1 MKVGNGTCWNSRPEQ
16 GFSECG
22 SCRPEQGLPEC
33 GPCRPEHSF
42 AVCAY
47 GDSPYL
53 ERCLRSL
60 KAQTAASELLIC
72 TSTPSPFISGLAEK
86 YGIPLYVR
94 DGVSGIGADWNFAFD
109 TAKGRFVTLAHQDD
123 MYEKHYTERL
133 LSAARRWPDMTLFT
147 TSSVTVKNGTP
158 QPARAPEIV
167 KKLLRIPLRFRRLAD
182 RTAVKRL
189 VLQLGNAV
197 MCPTCAYRKDV
208 CGESPFSETHKF
220 ILDWEFLWDL
230 AGRGGRWICDERP
243 GIFYRIHGDAATAS
257 CIGSNVRETEEREM
271 FRRMWPEAAVKLI
284 LHFYRR
290 SYDAYTEKSTG

>member
-1 MKVGNGTCWNSRPEQ
+1 MKVGNGTCRNSRPEQ

-189 VLQLGNAV
+189 VLRLGNAV

>member
-1 MKVGNGTCWNSRPEQ
+1 MVEMSDCRKDRTEQSYRDCGTGRPEQ
-16 GFSECG
+16 SYRDCG
-22 SCRPEQGLPEC
+22 T
-33 GPCRPEHSF
+33 CRPEHSF

-60 KAQTAASELLIC
+60 KAQTASSELLIC

-86 YGIPLYVR
+86 YGIPLFVR
-94 DGVSGIGADWNFAFD
+94 DGKSGIGADWNFAFD

-123 MYEKHYTERL
+123 MYEKHYTARL
-133 LSAARRWPDMTLFT
+133 LAAAERWPDMTLFT
-147 TSSVTVKNGTP
+147 TASATVKNGAVR
-158 QPARAPEIV
+158 PAHAPEIV

-182 RTAVKRL
+182 RTFVKQL
-189 VLQLGNAV
+189 VLRLGNPV
-197 MCPTCAYRKDV
+197 ICPSCAYRKDV
-208 CGESPFSETHKF
+208 CGASPFSETHKF
-220 ILDWEFLWDL
+220 ILDWEFLWEL
-230 AGRGGRWICDERP
+230 AERGGRWICDERP

-257 CIGSNVRETEEREM
+257 LINSNVREVEEREM

>member
-1 MKVGNGTCWNSRPEQ
+1 MNYETADCRGGGPEGFSESGRCRPDRD
-16 GFSECG
+16 FSECG
-22 SCRPEQGLPEC
+22 R
-33 GPCRPEHSF
+33 CRPEHSF

-60 KAQTAASELLIC
+60 RAQTAASELLIC
-72 TSTPSPFISGLAEK
+72 TSTPSPFIAGLAEK

-109 TAKGRFVTLAHQDD
+109 TAQGRFVTLAHQDD

-133 LSAARRWPDMTLFT
+133 LSAARRWPDMTLYT
-147 TSSVTVKNGTP
+147 TASATVKDGAV
-158 QPARAPEIV
+158 QPSRAPEIV
-167 KKLLRIPLRFRRLAD
+167 KKLLRIPLRFRSLAD
-182 RTAVKRL
+182 RTEVKRL
-189 VLQLGNAV
+189 VLRLGNPV
-197 MCPTCAYRKDV
+197 ICPSCAYRKDV
-208 CGESPFSETHKF
+208 CGESPFSESRKF

-230 AGRGGRWICDERP
+230 AGRGGRWICDETPR
-243 GIFYRIHGDAATAS
+243 IFYRIHGDAATAS
-257 CIGSNVRETEEREM
+257 CIGSNVREKEEREM